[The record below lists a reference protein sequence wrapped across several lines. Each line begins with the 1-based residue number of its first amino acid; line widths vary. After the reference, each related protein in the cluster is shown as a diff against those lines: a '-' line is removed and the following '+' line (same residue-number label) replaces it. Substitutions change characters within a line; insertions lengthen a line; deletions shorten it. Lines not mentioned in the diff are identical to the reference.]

1 MCASILRDPRFFDFL
16 FLIDRDLA
24 EQVRLAGCDCSGRL
38 HRADYPRKPRGGPG
52 SLGRFHTRR
61 LSWCCAVEGCR
72 SRKTPP
78 SVRFLGRRVYWA
90 AVVVLVSALSCG
102 ISARRAARLHEW
114 TGVSLRTIRRWRQ
127 WWLDAFVSS
136 PFWRGQRGRFMPPV
150 DVASLPA
157 SLVERFAGDE
167 RRRLIAALEFL
178 SPLTTRSVSAVVVVD
193 PQKMHLERSRQGP

>member
-1 MCASILRDPRFFDFL
+1 VCLSIVRDPRFFDFL
-16 FLIDRDLA
+16 VSIDRDLA
-24 EQVRLAGCDCSGRL
+24 EQVRLDGCFCGGRL

-72 SRKTPP
+72 CRKTPP

-102 ISARRAARLHEW
+102 ITASRAAQLRESV
-114 TGVSLRTIRRWRQ
+114 GVSLRTLRRWRQ
-127 WWLDAFVSS
+127 WWRETFVDSRL
-136 PFWRGQRGRFMPPV
+136 WRGQRSCFVPPV
-150 DVASLPA
+150 QVAALPA

-167 RRRLIAALEFL
+167 RQRLISALEFL
-178 SPLTTRSVSAVVVVD
+178 SPLTTRSASAMAVVD
-193 PQKMHLERSRQGP
+193 PQKMHLERPRGGT